1 MIEKEGVI
9 FIRQRSHTC
18 HPDQVPLSGTR
29 GGISFNYH
37 LVEGDSSAPSWRIG
51 MTPLKQTLRT
61 IGNLLIFFSLLGFFA
76 TLAPTLFY
84 EASFRLKQIRGIE
97 YGITNV
103 HLGGVHSAT
112 SEVTG
117 TNSKQKA
124 LVPKDT
130 SFNILIPKLGVNEKV
145 FANVDPSN
153 ENEYS
158 SILRKGAAHAKGTYF
173 PGQDGNIY
181 IFAHSG
187 ENFWDGVRFNNIF
200 YLLKDLQPKDEI
212 VIFFNNKR
220 YNYIVDKSEIT
231 NPSKTSF
238 ITSAKTGEE
247 QLILQTCWP
256 PLTTWNRL
264 LVFAKPI

>member
-1 MIEKEGVI
+1 MIERHGVI
-9 FIRQRSHTC
+9 FVYKPNPRTVI
-18 HPDQVPLSGTR
+18 LSEAASDTAK
-29 GGISFNYH
+29 SKDLMKLF
-37 LVEGDSSAPSWRIG
+37 
-51 MTPLKQTLRT
+51 
-61 IGNLLIFFSLLGFFA
+61 GNLLIFLSVLGFFA

-84 EASFRLKQIRGIE
+84 EASFRLKELRGIE
-97 YGITNV
+97 YKVSQDASQEIKSILLNEIPRQVYPERSRRTRNDT
-103 HLGGVHSAT
+103 L
-112 SEVTG
+112 E
-117 TNSKQKA
+117 KI

-130 SFNILIPKLGVNEKV
+130 SFNILIPKLGLNEKV
-145 FANVDPSN
+145 FANVDASN
-153 ENEYS
+153 ENEYTPV
-158 SILRKGAAHAKGTYF
+158 LQKGAAHAKGTYF

-187 ENFWDGVRFNNIF
+187 ENFWEQVRFNNIF

-238 ITSAKTGEE
+238 ITQAKTGKE